1 MTYLEFEKPLADL
14 EGKAEE
20 LRALARRGE
29 GVDLEKEAAALDRKA
44 QDMLRDLYRNL
55 DPWRKTLVARHPD
68 RPHCKDYV
76 ETLFTEWT
84 PLAGDRTFG
93 DDHAVMGGLA
103 RFRDQAV
110 VVIGHEKGNDTRSR
124 IQRNFGMARPEGYRK
139 AIRLMDM
146 ADRFR
151 LPVVTLVDTP
161 GAYPGKGAEE
171 RGQSEAI
178 ARSTEKCLQIG
189 VPLVSVITGEGGS
202 GGAVA
207 FASANR
213 VAMLEH
219 SVYSVISPEGCAAIL
234 WKVANPQTNSAAA
247 EALCLTAKDNKR
259 LGVIDHVI
267 KEPVGGA
274 HRDRAKTAEAI
285 DGAGWMHTG
294 DIGEVDADGFVKILA
309 DEKTDEV
316 LGVHIIGAGASDLIA
331 ERLSVPTAWDA
342 SRPLDVARHGR
353 VRLHVGHRDG
363 DDDAGSPGAATGSW
377 AQARL
382 AALLGLLL

>member
-1 MTYLEFEKPLADL
+1 MTYLEFEKPLSDV

-55 DPWRKTLVARHPD
+55 DPWRKALVARHPD
-68 RPHCKDYV
+68 RPHCKDYI

-84 PLAGDRTFG
+84 PLAGDRAFG

-103 RFRDQAV
+103 RFRDRAV

-124 IQRNFGMARPEGYRK
+124 IHRNFGMARPEGYRK

-189 VPLVSVITGEGGS
+189 VPLVSVIIGEGGS

-207 FASANR
+207 FATADR

-219 SVYSVISPEGCAAIL
+219 SIYSVISPEGCASIL
-234 WKVANPQTNSAAA
+234 WKDAEKMREAA
-247 EALCLTAKDNKR
+247 EALKLTAQDLKK
-259 LGVIDHVI
+259 LGVIDAI
-267 KEPVGGA
+267 IPEPLGGA
-274 HRDRAKTAEAI
+274 QRERDETIRSVGDEVARLLGELQGRKPAELIRDRRQK
-285 DGAGWMHTG
+285 
-294 DIGEVDADGFVKILA
+294 F
-309 DEKTDEV
+309 
-316 LGVHIIGAGASDLIA
+316 
-331 ERLSVPTAWDA
+331 
-342 SRPLDVARHGR
+342 LDMGTRG
-353 VRLHVGHRDG
+353 
-363 DDDAGSPGAATGSW
+363 
-377 AQARL
+377 L
-382 AALLGLLL
+382 AA